1 MKLEQAEIQL
11 PAAEA
16 KKGQYLAV
24 VKHLLSK
31 LRDTACRDT
40 VLPGTACL
48 DGSVLQAS
56 APRCQMSH
64 RSGAWTSVLPV
75 SNLGPAS

>member
-1 MKLEQAEIQL
+1 MKLEQAEVQL

-31 LRDTACRDT
+31 LPDTACRDA
-40 VLPGTACL
+40 VLPGTARL

-56 APRCQMSH
+56 APRH
-64 RSGAWTSVLPV
+64 GDVR
-75 SNLGPAS
+75 